1 MSAVAVAV
9 GATVVGIY
17 GASKAASAS
26 KDAANAQERA
36 AGTLAAQADAAAQLS
51 YQLGKEQLDFAREQY
66 AELSPIAKQVAA
78 SQIAAQE
85 EQMRQGREYYD
96 YMTETFRPV
105 EQALVARAQE
115 FDTEAY
121 REQLARQAAAEAGRA
136 FNATQAAQ
144 QRVMAAMG
152 VNPASGRFAGMQN
165 QTALGL
171 SAQRAAAMTGARER
185 AEQLGYARL
194 LDVTGLGRG
203 LPGASTA
210 AYGSATTAGSAGLT
224 SSATP
229 GAMYMRG
236 LETGAGTM
244 LTGSKTAL
252 DAYSAL
258 YGGATRTAMGAADN
272 YFGALGSLTGM
283 GGTIAAAKFGAT

>member
-1 MSAVAVAV
+1 MSAVAVAI
-9 GATVVGIY
+9 GATVVGVY
-17 GASKAASAS
+17 GASQAASASKAASAS
-26 KDAANAQERA
+26 QERA
-36 AGTLAAQADAAAQLS
+36 ANTLAAQADAAAQLS
-51 YQLGKEQLDFAREQY
+51 YQLGREQLDFAKEQY

-105 EQALVARAQE
+105 EQALVSRAQE

-121 REQLARQAAAEAGRA
+121 REQLARQAAAESGRA

-152 VNPASGRFAGMQN
+152 VSPASGRFAGMQN

-171 SAQRAAAMTGARER
+171 AAQRAGAMTGARER
-185 AEQLGYARL
+185 AEQMGYARL

-210 AYGSATTAGSAGLT
+210 AYGAATTAGSAGLA
-224 SSATP
+224 SSAAP
-229 GAMYMRG
+229 GALYMKG

-283 GGTIAAAKFGAT
+283 GGTVAAAKFGAA

>member
-283 GGTIAAAKFGAT
+283 GGTIAAAKFGGP